1 MSNTMFIDND
11 SGDMVNCSIS
21 QEISVTSSK
30 KSLIRCERNIETGE
44 LILGHKES
52 VRGITPGALGHLLEA
67 TSISNQPLSRSGQLE
82 FHINLNM
89 VRLDAKCFQD
99 LGGLITDIRLL
110 NTVYMHPDS
119 LIDLQHLRS
128 FEIESGQT
136 PLYLSDDDDHG
147 VNDNSKNDTY
157 MMEVDD
163 LVKPDSIKKPA
174 FIRLH
179 PLDNTVPI
187 SFNLNTKCH
196 QCDLQSDSS
205 DVDGNSSSSRSGSSS
220 SSSSSSSGSKSLRS
234 IQKTDNLI
242 IIVFTSKRDLPS
254 TGQQISPKL
263 SMIFPY
269 TCPVIID
276 GIGCPKQ
283 SDLITMNHEGS
294 KSSFNI
300 PVIEQLKTITFIQS
314 ESKHTLS
321 LSIILII
328 WCTII
333 TKAFY

>member
-1 MSNTMFIDND
+1 MHRTVHHFTLLGILVLFQLCQSNEYYPKRFLINNSEIHDESINNENILDTKYSNPIDQCPIQCFIDND

-21 QEISVTSSK
+21 QEISVKSSK
-30 KSLIRCERNIETGE
+30 KSFIRCERNIETGE

-163 LVKPDSIKKPA
+163 LVKRDSIKKPA

-196 QCDLQSDSS
+196 QCDLQSDGS

-220 SSSSSSSGSKSLRS
+220 SSGSKVLE
-234 IQKTDNLI
+234 
-242 IIVFTSKRDLPS
+242 VYKR
-254 TGQQISPKL
+254 QI
-263 SMIFPY
+263 
-269 TCPVIID
+269 T
-276 GIGCPKQ
+276 
-283 SDLITMNHEGS
+283 
-294 KSSFNI
+294 
-300 PVIEQLKTITFIQS
+300 
-314 ESKHTLS
+314 
-321 LSIILII
+321 
-328 WCTII
+328 
-333 TKAFY
+333 